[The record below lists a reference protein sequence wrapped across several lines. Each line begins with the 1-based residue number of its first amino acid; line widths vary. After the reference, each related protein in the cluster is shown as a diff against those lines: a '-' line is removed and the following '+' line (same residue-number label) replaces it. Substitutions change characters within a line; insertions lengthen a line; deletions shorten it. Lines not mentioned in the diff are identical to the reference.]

1 MNVRVFYHDR
11 CFDGACSAA
20 LFTRFYRERIRDDV
34 QFEYMGLLHRAGAL
48 FNEDDFIGD
57 ENAIVDFKYSSSRKI
72 TWWFDHHESAF
83 LTPED
88 AEHFERDTSNRK
100 FYDPGFKSC
109 TRFLAMIAEQRFGF
123 KTESMAEVIHWA
135 EIIDGAM
142 YENAKTAVEMAEP
155 AMKLTMVIES
165 AQEPDFGARLIPLLE
180 TVPLAQ
186 ILSDP
191 LIAPRL
197 EPLLERHQR
206 SIEVLRQRS
215 ECKDGAVFFDLTDL
229 EMEGY
234 NKFIPYYLHPK
245 CTYSVGLSRSNFRN
259 KVSVGS
265 NPWTKRDDLVNLA
278 KICERYGGGGHARV
292 GAISFDVSK
301 GEEARKA
308 AREIVAEL
316 RATAKGPDA

>member
-1 MNVRVFYHDR
+1 VNVRVFYHDR

-20 LFTRFYRERIRDDV
+20 LFTRFYRERIRDDA

-48 FNEDDFIGD
+48 FDEDDFTGD

-88 AEHFERDTSNRK
+88 AEHFEHDSSNRK

-123 KTESMAEVIHWA
+123 KPESMAEVIHWA

-234 NKFIPYYLHPK
+234 NKFIPYYLHPE

-316 RATAKGPDA
+316 RASAKGPGA